1 MDRWKERGIFNRMIK
16 IYHFQFSILPESDF
30 SWKYLPLTI
39 SVHVKSSS
47 EDQGWL
53 KAAYQRN
60 HSHSNQMKAT
70 FLIKKQNKTQS
81 QNQQIIHYVQCFIK
95 CNKILK
101 IFNIITTP
109 LNFKLGSASG

>member
-60 HSHSNQMKAT
+60 I
-70 FLIKKQNKTQS
+70 LTQ
-81 QNQQIIHYVQCFIK
+81 IRW
-95 CNKILK
+95 
-101 IFNIITTP
+101 
-109 LNFKLGSASG
+109 KLLS

>member
-47 EDQGWL
+47 EDQGW
-53 KAAYQRN
+53 
-60 HSHSNQMKAT
+60 
-70 FLIKKQNKTQS
+70 
-81 QNQQIIHYVQCFIK
+81 
-95 CNKILK
+95 
-101 IFNIITTP
+101 
-109 LNFKLGSASG
+109 